1 MVMNIGIDIDD
12 TITCT
17 SETIRLYSEKY
28 ARENMI
34 EESDI
39 WNIKENKNKFL
50 ETYLEEIYINAPL
63 KENVREVFEE
73 LKGLGCKLY
82 IITARTESYVDNIIN
97 LISEYLEKY
106 DLEVDGI
113 FINGKDKVEVCV
125 NNRIDIMIDD
135 NLYNYYMLTKNNI
148 NALLF
153 DDKNRYDIIDNR
165 VNDWNKVVKIIKELF
180 RDNAK
185 KKIYQK
191 IDKDI
196 HMC

>member
-1 MVMNIGIDIDD
+1 MNIGIDMDD

-28 ARENMI
+28 AKENMI

-50 ETYLEEIYINAPL
+50 ETYLEEIYINTPL

-113 FINGKDKVEVCV
+113 FINGKDKVDVCV

-148 NALLF
+148 NTLLF

-165 VNDWNKVVKIIKELF
+165 VNDWNKAVKIIKELF
-180 RDNAK
+180 RDKAK